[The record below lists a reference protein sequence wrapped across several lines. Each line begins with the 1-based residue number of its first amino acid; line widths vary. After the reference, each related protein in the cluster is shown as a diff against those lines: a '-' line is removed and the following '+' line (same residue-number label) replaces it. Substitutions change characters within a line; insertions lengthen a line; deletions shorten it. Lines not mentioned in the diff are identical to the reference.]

1 MMRYLTVQLFESFIL
16 KKDKLLQKGGD
27 LRSLNHKAST
37 KEFEATVPIILEN
50 VLVEFVK
57 QTFIEFAAES
67 MMVPWIYLCFN
78 KEISPPSQTPGVQ
91 RGDSTAATG
100 LGESAIDKS
109 KKQSH
114 SLNSSR
120 MGGGYHMGL
129 GTSINKSGAGLL
141 AQSGIDPNQFNNSGL
156 HESQMDVEMEYGYAT
171 DEDSIFH
178 SFE

>member
-1 MMRYLTVQLFESFIL
+1 MI
-16 KKDKLLQKGGD
+16 
-27 LRSLNHKAST
+27 
-37 KEFEATVPIILEN
+37 
-50 VLVEFVK
+50 
-57 QTFIEFAAES
+57 
-67 MMVPWIYLCFN
+67 VPWIYLCFN
-78 KEISPPSQTPGVQ
+78 KEITPPSQTAGVQ
-91 RGDSTAATG
+91 KGDSTVVTG

-141 AQSGIDPNQFNNSGL
+141 AQSGIDPNQFNNSAL

-178 SFE
+178 SFEQDIDKPISKPKKRVKITQEIKASQKEVKSVLKRFTEQTKSYEFLVRF

>member
-1 MMRYLTVQLFESFIL
+1 MTIRIL
-16 KKDKLLQKGGD
+16 ENYIHKKEKILLKGGD
-27 LRSLNHKAST
+27 LRGLSNQKTT
-37 KEFEATVPIILEN
+37 KEFESEFPVLLEN
-50 VLVEFVK
+50 VLVEYVK
-57 QTFIEFAAES
+57 TTFIEYAADS
-67 MMVPWIYLCFN
+67 LMIPWIYLSFHSPDTVPQQYTPN
-78 KEISPPSQTPGVQ
+78 KNA
-91 RGDSTAATG
+91 GDATALTG

-120 MGGGYHMGL
+120 LGGGYHMGL

-141 AQSGIDPNQFNNSGL
+141 AQSGIDPNQFNSKIDESGL
-156 HESQMDVEMEYGYAT
+156 DIEMEFGYQT